1 MSTLLRGSQA
11 QSFVE
16 SLIHAKTQLQGHHI
30 YLTVGHVA
38 RLSGSAS
45 FDFGG
50 SEFSDCAKELLQPH
64 KPDPDDYGWWT
75 LEPGTYLIEFNEDL
89 DLPSGHVAVLQPW
102 GQTAANG
109 LAHPTRVLTGRHR
122 TISVPVTVRDVEIHI
137 KENARLSEL
146 LVLQLGDGVA
156 RSR

>member
-16 SLIHAKTQLQGHHI
+16 SLIHAKTQIQGYQIH
-30 YLTVGHVA
+30 LTVGQIA

-50 SEFSDCAKELLQPH
+50 SEFADCAKELLSPDR
-64 KPDPDDYGWWT
+64 PDPDDYGWWT
-75 LEPGTYLIEFNEDL
+75 LHAGTYLMEFNEGL

-102 GQTAANG
+102 GQAAANG
-109 LAHPTRVLTGRHR
+109 LTHPTRVLTGRHR
-122 TISVPVTVRDVEIHI
+122 AISVPVTVRDVEIRV
-137 KENARLSEL
+137 KENARLAEL
-146 LVLQLGDGVA
+146 LVVQLGE
-156 RSR
+156 

>member
-16 SLIHAKTQLQGHHI
+16 SLIHAKTQIQGSQIH
-30 YLTVGHVA
+30 LTVGQVA

-50 SEFSDCAKELLQPH
+50 SEFSDCSKELLTPD

-75 LEPGTYLIEFNEDL
+75 LSPATYLIEFNEGL
-89 DLPSGHVAVLQPW
+89 DLPSGHAAVLQPW
-102 GQTAANG
+102 GQAAANG
-109 LAHPTRVLTGRHR
+109 LSHPTRMLTGRHSA
-122 TISVPVTVRDVEIHI
+122 ISVPVSVRDVEIHI

-146 LVLQLGDGVA
+146 LVIQLDD
-156 RSR
+156 

>member
-16 SLIHAKTQLQGHHI
+16 SLIHAKTQIQGHRI
-30 YLTVGHVA
+30 VLTVGQIA
-38 RLSGSAS
+38 RLSGSAA

-50 SEFSDCAKELLQPH
+50 GEFSDCAKELLQPH

-75 LEPGTYLIEFNEDL
+75 LDPGTYLIEFNEGL
-89 DLPSGHVAVLQPW
+89 ELPSGHMAVLQPW

-109 LAHPTRVLTGRHR
+109 LAHPTRVLSGRHR
-122 TISVPVTVRDVEIHI
+122 TISVPVTARDVEIHV

-146 LVLQLGDGVA
+146 LVMQLGD
-156 RSR
+156 

>member
-11 QSFVE
+11 RSFVE
-16 SLIHAKTQLQGHHI
+16 SLIHAKTQIQGHRI
-30 YLTVGHVA
+30 VLTVGQIA

-50 SEFSDCAKELLQPH
+50 GEFSDCTKELLTPD

-75 LEPGTYLIEFNEDL
+75 LHPGTYLIEFNEGL
-89 DLPSGHVAVLQPW
+89 DLPSGHIAVLQPW

-109 LAHPTRVLTGRHR
+109 LTHPTRVLSGRHR
-122 TISVPVTVRDVEIHI
+122 TVAVPVSVRDVEFHI

-146 LVLQLGDGVA
+146 LVWQLDD
-156 RSR
+156 

>member
-1 MSTLLRGSQA
+1 MSNLLRGSQA

-16 SLIHAKTQLQGHHI
+16 SLIHAKTQIQGHRI
-30 YLTVGHVA
+30 VLTVGQIA

-50 SEFSDCAKELLQPH
+50 SEFADCTKELLSPE
-64 KPDPDDYGWWT
+64 KADPDDYGWWT
-75 LEPGTYLIEFNEDL
+75 LPPGTYLIEFNEGL
-89 DLPSGHVAVLQPW
+89 DLPSGHMAILQPW

-109 LAHPTRVLTGRHR
+109 LAHPTRVLSGRHR
-122 TISVPVTVRDVEIHI
+122 TVSVPVTVRDVDIHI

-146 LVLQLGDGVA
+146 LVLKLAD
-156 RSR
+156 